1 MDLFFLARSLVPLL
15 ELLGDV
21 CLAAL
26 LVLLL
31 AQYYQYV
38 PLRLD
43 AQLLQQE
50 TVSI

>member
-1 MDLFFLARSLVPLL
+1 MDLFFPARSLVPLL

-31 AQYYQYV
+31 AQHHQHV

-43 AQLLQQE
+43 AQLLQHE
-50 TVSI
+50 TIFI

>member
-1 MDLFFLARSLVPLL
+1 
-15 ELLGDV
+15 
-21 CLAAL
+21 
-26 LVLLL
+26 VLLL
-31 AQYYQYV
+31 AQHHQHV